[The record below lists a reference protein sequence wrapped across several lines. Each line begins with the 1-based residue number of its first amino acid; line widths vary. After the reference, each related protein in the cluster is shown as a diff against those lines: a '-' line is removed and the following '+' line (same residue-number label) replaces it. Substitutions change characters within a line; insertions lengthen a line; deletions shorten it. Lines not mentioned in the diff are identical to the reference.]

1 MTDTYRIVQ
10 NDNPDEA
17 MVSPVGMGIRR
28 YNVQKA
34 GDNNYQRLCFFL
46 LAPDDQ
52 VAGGLVGAMYWN
64 WFYLDLLWVDEAL
77 RRQGYGRRLVRRA
90 EEEARN
96 RGAEYV
102 YLDTFSFQAPGFYE
116 KLGYEVFG
124 ELPDFPP
131 GQRRYF
137 YCKTL

>member
-17 MVSPVGMGIRR
+17 MVAPVGKGIRR
-28 YNVQKA
+28 YNVQQA

-46 LAPDDQ
+46 LGPDNR
-52 VAGGLVGAMYWN
+52 VTGGLVGAMYWN
-64 WFYLDLLWVDEAL
+64 WFYLHLLWVDETL
-77 RRQGYGRRLVRRA
+77 RRQGYGRRLVRQA

-116 KLGYEVFG
+116 KLGYQVFG

-137 YCKTL
+137 YFKAL